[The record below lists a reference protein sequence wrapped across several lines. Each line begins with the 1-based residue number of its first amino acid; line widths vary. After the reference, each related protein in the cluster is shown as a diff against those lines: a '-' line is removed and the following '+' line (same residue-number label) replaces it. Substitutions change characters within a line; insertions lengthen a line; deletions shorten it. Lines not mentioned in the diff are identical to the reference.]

1 MSQGGKSG
9 DYIRGGCAVKTVWR
23 VGVVTVSDR
32 CSKGEQED
40 KGGPVLKELA
50 AKISGEVIAHKIVP
64 DEMAAIEEIL
74 VSLADGKQCDLIVTT
89 GGTGFTARD
98 VTPEATK
105 NVIQKEVPGLPEA
118 MRLETLKQTR
128 MAILSRAVAG
138 IRGQTLIVNFPGNPK
153 AVKECF
159 AVIEPVLPHA
169 LQLLRGDSDHAC
181 PAVSA
186 HKN

>member
-1 MSQGGKSG
+1 MT
-9 DYIRGGCAVKTVWR
+9 APWR

-32 CSKGEQED
+32 SSAGDRED
-40 KGGPVLKELA
+40 RGGPVLKELA
-50 AKISGEVIAHKIVP
+50 IKAGGQVTAYKIVP
-64 DEMAAIEEIL
+64 DDVPAIEEAL
-74 VSLADGKQCDLIVTT
+74 GTLADQERCDLIVTT

-105 NVIQKEVPGLPEA
+105 NVIHKEVPGLPEA
-118 MRLETLKQTR
+118 MRMETMKQTK

-153 AVKECF
+153 AIKECF

-169 LQLLRGDSDHAC
+169 IELLRGNSDHD
-181 PAVSA
+181 
-186 HKN
+186 